1 MAIVDFVQSNSNFL
15 IWILSGFCGWI
26 WWSFKRRF
34 ATKEDVKAVSVRVDR
49 IEQKVADMPGLK
61 DFHKMQMT
69 IEHMA
74 GVQNEQKA
82 ILQRVEKILDR
93 QQDYLMSKDK

>member
-15 IWILSGFCGWI
+15 IWILSGFWRWI
-26 WWSFKRRF
+26 WWSLKKRF

-82 ILQRVEKILDR
+82 ILHVLKKFLSPAGTI
-93 QQDYLMSKDK
+93 